1 MHEYNLKH
9 NPLWHQQR
17 SQWGIYELPD
27 NSYNTLDPILIKG
40 LSKDFLVQGVQSR
53 ECAVVFSQ
61 PITSHHIRYTNICL
75 PKEWGG
81 SQVSHWKEKKPS
93 RQSTVFSIVSPVRLS
108 GKMLTM
114 CLALLLSL
122 SDVVSFKVTFTWP
135 ENMFM
140 LTLLPSKKCVMNYLS
155 LLERRLVAQTAVAPP
170 LFNWC

>member
-1 MHEYNLKH
+1 MNVRWCSV
-9 NPLWHQQR
+9 NQ
-17 SQWGIYELPD
+17 
-27 NSYNTLDPILIKG
+27 
-40 LSKDFLVQGVQSR
+40 
-53 ECAVVFSQ
+53 
-61 PITSHHIRYTNICL
+61 SHHITSGTPTYVY
-75 PKEWGG
+75 PKNEE
-81 SQVSHWKEKKPS
+81 VLRFHIEKKKKPS

-140 LTLLPSKKCVMNYLS
+140 LTMLPSKKCVMNYLS

-170 LFNWC
+170 LFN